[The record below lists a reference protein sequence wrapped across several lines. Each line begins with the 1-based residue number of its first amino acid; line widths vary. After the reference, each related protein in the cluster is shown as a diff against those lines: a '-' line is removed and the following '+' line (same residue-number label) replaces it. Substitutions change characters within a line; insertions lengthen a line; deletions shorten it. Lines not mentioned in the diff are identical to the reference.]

1 MTQLAPSALFLEKL
15 RRRTAQAAIGPSALR
30 NQGAPGVIAAA
41 RSVAE
46 AIDLSRY
53 STRYGKTKNCE
64 DILSFLDEDTN
75 TMLAQFPQS
84 AQSWGAARKGLNLFL
99 RDASYN
105 VDLSREFELV
115 AVRSH
120 LEVPLD
126 RHVGEALRYELEG
139 AELPHWGSIKM
150 LQPAAS
156 AEYQKVALQV
166 AKRFGVARVD
176 LDVFFWRSEQAR

>member
-1 MTQLAPSALFLEKL
+1 MTQLTPSASFLKKL
-15 RRRTAQAAIGPSALR
+15 LRRTAQAAIGPSALR
-30 NQGAPGVIAAA
+30 NQGAPGVLAAA
-41 RSVAE
+41 RSGAE
-46 AIDLSRY
+46 EIDLSRY
-53 STRYGKTKNCE
+53 GKKANRE
-64 DILSFLDEDTN
+64 GILSFLDEDTN
-75 TMLAQFPQS
+75 TMLARFPRS

-105 VDLSREFELV
+105 VDLSREFGLA

-126 RHVGEALRYELEG
+126 RHVGEALRHEPEG
-139 AELPHWGSIKM
+139 AELPRWRSIKT
-150 LQPAAS
+150 LQSTAS

-166 AKRFGVARVD
+166 ATRFGVARVD